1 MSEHGKYMETGGIM
15 THFHEDGQGDPLLL
29 IHGSGPGVSAWANW
43 RLVFPALSKHFRL
56 YAPDVVGF
64 GYTKRP
70 EGIHYSV
77 DVWVDHMISFIETNK
92 LHNLSMIGNSMG
104 GALALHIAYRRP
116 DLVNKLILM
125 GSVGLSF
132 PITEELDLVWGYSP
146 SFENMKRLM
155 STFSYDQTMVKN
167 DNLVQLRYQASVQ
180 KGFQEAFAS
189 MFPAPR
195 QRHVDALALNEEA
208 LKSITKPTLL
218 IHGREDRVIPFEQTS
233 LKMELLMPNAE
244 LHVFSKCGHWM
255 QIEKTEPFC
264 EQVIQ
269 FLSR

>member
-1 MSEHGKYMETGGIM
+1 M
-15 THFHEDGQGDPLLL
+15 
-29 IHGSGPGVSAWANW
+29 
-43 RLVFPALSKHFRL
+43 
-56 YAPDVVGF
+56 
-64 GYTKRP
+64 
-70 EGIHYSV
+70 
-77 DVWVDHMISFIETNK
+77 
-92 LHNLSMIGNSMG
+92 
-104 GALALHIAYRRP
+104 
-116 DLVNKLILM
+116 VNKLILM